1 MRTMSISAPPAW
13 SLFSLLVASA
23 CIPVLAKRCDFRQL
37 LARGA
42 RKGFGFSRT
51 MVKVLSKLT
60 QSFPAKGTIVHSS
73 KGVLSETS
81 SRSPGTYRVSTFQIY
96 TPGRLIEKH
105 TSASPGKSDAP
116 FAGSPP
122 QGSLLRSGHEPFLD
136 RLNLL
141 PM

>member
-1 MRTMSISAPPAW
+1 MRTMSISAPRTW

-23 CIPVLAKRCDFRQL
+23 CIPE

-60 QSFPAKGTIVHSS
+60 QSFPAKGTIVHSG

-81 SRSPGTYRVSTFQIY
+81 SRSPGTYRVSIFQIY
-96 TPGRLIEKH
+96 TRGRLVEKH
-105 TSASPGKSDAP
+105 TS
-116 FAGSPP
+116 
-122 QGSLLRSGHEPFLD
+122 FLD

-141 PM
+141 LM